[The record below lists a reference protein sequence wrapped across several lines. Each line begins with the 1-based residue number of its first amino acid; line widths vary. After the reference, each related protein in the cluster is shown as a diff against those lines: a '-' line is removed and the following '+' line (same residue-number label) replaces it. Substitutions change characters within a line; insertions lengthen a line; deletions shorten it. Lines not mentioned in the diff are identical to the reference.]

1 MSADLRSE
9 IRTVLNRHSAE
20 NGSNA
25 PDFILADY
33 LLDCLRAFD
42 HASQAR
48 AASQKT
54 VRGPH
59 PPFLLLDEI
68 AAWGEVPTPAAT
80 DRTPA

>member
-20 NGSNA
+20 NGSNT

-48 AASQKT
+48 AA
-54 VRGPH
+54 
-59 PPFLLLDEI
+59 
-68 AAWGEVPTPAAT
+68 WGEVPTPAAT